1 MRSILLALSITIASA
16 CAPAT
21 RPGVVNVAAVR
32 SEINATIRATAND
45 RTIHSMGKTSNERAV
60 VYTTSKDG
68 ATKQEEVWV
77 KDGNGWRLETAT
89 ALKAAAPANAH

>member
-1 MRSILLALSITIASA
+1 MRTILFALSITIASA

-21 RPGVVNVAAVR
+21 RPGTVNVAAVR
-32 SEINATIRATAND
+32 SEINGTIHSTAND
-45 RTIHSMGKTSNERAV
+45 RSIHSMGKVTPERAV

-77 KDGNGWRLETAT
+77 RSGDSWKQESSNKLTAADT
-89 ALKAAAPANAH
+89 NR

>member
-1 MRSILLALSITIASA
+1 MRSILLALSITIATA

-21 RPGVVNVAAVR
+21 RPGTVNVAMVR
-32 SEINATIRATAND
+32 SEINGSIRSTTND
-45 RTIHSMGKTSNERAV
+45 RAIHSMGKVTPEKAI

-77 KDGNGWRLETAT
+77 RDGSSWKQESSSKISAAT
-89 ALKAAAPANAH
+89 TN